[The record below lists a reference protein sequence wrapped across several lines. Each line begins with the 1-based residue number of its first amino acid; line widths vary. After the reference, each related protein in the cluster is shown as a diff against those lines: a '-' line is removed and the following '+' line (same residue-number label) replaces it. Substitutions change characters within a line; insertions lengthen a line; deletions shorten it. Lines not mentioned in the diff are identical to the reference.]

1 MNAQNLLATYMKD
14 TKKVTKTIES
24 FFADVILGVGEW
36 EYRSLI
42 SGRTVIAPK
51 MAVFSDGF
59 SVLNRDNA
67 IVALNRLIKDVDIDL
82 TEEIAMVEEAKDAMI
97 IRRAIPI
104 ALMSAIQKV
113 EPELI
118 ETPVTA

>member
-1 MNAQNLLATYMKD
+1 MNAQNLLANYMKD

-24 FFADVILGVGEW
+24 FFADVVLGVGEW
-36 EYRSLI
+36 EYRNLI

-51 MAVFSDGF
+51 MAVFSEGF

-82 TEEIAMVEEAKDAMI
+82 TEEIAMIEEAKDVMT

-118 ETPVTA
+118 ETPIAA